1 MAEKLGLDAQN
12 FFDISSQASGQSWSM
27 TSYCPVP
34 GPVPA
39 SPANNDYKPGFA
51 GAMMLKDLRLA
62 MEAAATGNAE
72 TPLGRLCADMYENFC
87 AQGGDVEDFSA
98 IIKTLQ

>member
-62 MEAAATGNAE
+62 MEAAHRQCRNTIRTA
-72 TPLGRLCADMYENFC
+72 LCGY
-87 AQGGDVEDFSA
+87 V
-98 IIKTLQ
+98 